1 MLNIV
6 FKFTSLVSFCR
17 CRGVIA
23 EFRSYIKQGTMS
35 KAAQRAYTA
44 IRDSI
49 LSGEYTPGMHL
60 TESDLADI
68 IGISRTP
75 VHDALLRLKADGLI
89 EMQRNQG
96 ARVKSY
102 SDKDIDEIF
111 ELRAYLEGY
120 GAKLATQYIEDKD
133 IEKLEQLADEMEALG
148 DAADT
153 DSLFEFTRLNSEF
166 HTVIVDATAS
176 DLLKRLLSQLV
187 DMPLAVLKE
196 RTWRGRSNQQRSNEQ
211 HRGIIEA
218 LKQRDPKWSRSIMY
232 GHIIST
238 RPLR

>member
-1 MLNIV
+1 
-6 FKFTSLVSFCR
+6 
-17 CRGVIA
+17 
-23 EFRSYIKQGTMS
+23 MS

-49 LSGEYTPGMHL
+49 LSGEYEAGMHL
-60 TESDLADI
+60 TESELAEI
-68 IGISRTP
+68 VGVSRTP

-120 GAKLATQYIEDKD
+120 GAELAARYIEDEN
-133 IEKLEQLADEMEALG
+133 ITELERLAGEMEALEK
-148 DAADT
+148 AEDT
-153 DSLFEFTRLNSEF
+153 NSLYELSRLNNAFHQVVVDLSE
-166 HTVIVDATAS
+166 S
-176 DLLKRLLSQLV
+176 DLLKQLLSQLM
-187 DMPLAVLKE
+187 DMPLEVLKE
-196 RTWRGRSNQQRSNEQ
+196 RSWRGRVNQERSNEQ
-211 HRGIIEA
+211 HRDIIEA
-218 LKQRDPKWSRSIMY
+218 LKQRDPKWARAIMY

-238 RPLR
+238 RPRP